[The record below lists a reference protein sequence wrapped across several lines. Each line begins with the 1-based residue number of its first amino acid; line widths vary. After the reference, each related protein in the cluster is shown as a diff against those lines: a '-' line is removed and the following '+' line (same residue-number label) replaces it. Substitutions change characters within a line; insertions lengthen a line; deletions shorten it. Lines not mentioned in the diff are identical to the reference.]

1 MIAEYLLYLQMERG
15 LSQNTQMAYKRD
27 IGKLAEFFTARRLN
41 AETCTASELTEFLSE
56 LRRQGAANRSAA
68 RCAAALKGFFA
79 YLVDE
84 QIREDD
90 PTLYLVNPKT
100 EMTLPVVLT
109 PQVIGRLLAPD
120 TSGKPA
126 ALRDNAMLEVLYG
139 SGLRVSELTG
149 LSMNDI
155 SFELGYLRCR
165 GKGDKERL
173 APLGEPALKSLA
185 VYSAEGRHALL
196 AKNPR
201 PTVTERNSLF
211 LNARG
216 RVLTRQGVWK
226 IVKKRGQLAGLDVS
240 LYPHLFRHSFA
251 THLLDGG
258 ADLRFVQEMLGHADI
273 STTQIYTHLTGK
285 RLWEVFR
292 QAHPRARGAKTE

>member
-1 MIAEYLLYLQMERG
+1 IEAVECAPSDLM
-15 LSQNTQMAYKRD
+15 TF
-27 IGKLAEFFTARRLN
+27 LAEFRR
-41 AETCTASELTEFLSE
+41 
-56 LRRQGAANRSAA
+56 RGAANRSAA
-68 RCAAALKGFFA
+68 RCVAALKSFFG
-79 YLVDE
+79 YLADE

-90 PTLYLVNPKT
+90 PTLYLVNPKA
-100 EMTLPVVLT
+100 EATLPEVLT
-109 PQVIGRLLAPD
+109 PALAERLLRPD
-120 TSGKPA
+120 TSRKPT
-126 ALRDNAMLEVLYG
+126 ALRDNAILEVLYG
-139 SGLRVSELTG
+139 SGLRVSELIG

-155 SFELGYLRCR
+155 SFEFGYLRCR
-165 GKGDKERL
+165 GKGGKERL

-185 VYSAEGRHALL
+185 AYSEAGRAALL

-201 PTVTERNSLF
+201 PTAAERDSLF

-226 IVKKRGQLAGLDVS
+226 IVKNRGQKSGLDVS

-273 STTQIYTHLTGK
+273 STTQIYTHLTGR
-285 RLWEVFR
+285 RLREVFR
-292 QAHPRARGAKTE
+292 RAHPRAKQITELRGKECRDRLD